1 MARIVPRA
9 PWRRAYTGPM
19 ERAPA
24 DAYAEHCV
32 ELLGAL
38 GAACAK
44 RLFGGH
50 GLYLDGLM
58 VGLIAAE
65 QLYLKT
71 DAETRPRFEA
81 AGGRPFVYARRDGK
95 VERHATM
102 SYWTP
107 PPEAIEAPEAM
118 RPWARLALEAA
129 LRAQAA
135 KRPRAKVPA
144 SPSRGSTPA
153 GRTASKKVSA
163 RGR

>member
-1 MARIVPRA
+1 
-9 PWRRAYTGPM
+9 M
-19 ERAPA
+19 ERTPA

-38 GAACAK
+38 GTARAK
-44 RLFGGH
+44 RMFGGH

-71 DAETRPRFEA
+71 DPGTRPRFEA

-135 KRPRAKVPA
+135 KRPRAKAPT
-144 SPSRGSTPA
+144 PRSRA
-153 GRTASKKVSA
+153 GKAPTTAKKAPV

>member
-1 MARIVPRA
+1 
-9 PWRRAYTGPM
+9 M
-19 ERAPA
+19 ERSPA
-24 DAYAEHCV
+24 DAFADHCV

-38 GAACAK
+38 GAARAK
-44 RLFGGH
+44 RMFGGH
-50 GLYLDGLM
+50 GLWLDGLM

-71 DAETRPRFEA
+71 DAETRPRFES

-107 PPEAIEAPEAM
+107 PPEAIEAPEEM

-135 KRPRAKVPA
+135 TRPAGKAPA
-144 SPSRGSTPA
+144 PPSHGGRRPATRTPA
-153 GRTASKKVSA
+153 KKAPA

>member
-81 AGGRPFVYARRDGK
+81 SGGRPFVYARRDGK

-153 GRTASKKVSA
+153 GRTAAKKVSA

>member
-1 MARIVPRA
+1 
-9 PWRRAYTGPM
+9 M
-19 ERAPA
+19 ERTPA
-24 DAYAEHCV
+24 DAYAEHCA

-38 GAACAK
+38 GAARAK

-71 DAETRPRFEA
+71 DAETRPRFA
-81 AGGRPFVYARRDGK
+81 SPGGRPFVCARRDGK
-95 VERHATM
+95 GERHATM

-107 PPEAIEAPEAM
+107 PPEAIEAAEEM

-135 KRPRAKVPA
+135 RRPRVKPPARVGRVPA
-144 SPSRGSTPA
+144 TRAAAKRSPRAGAEPRGA
-153 GRTASKKVSA
+153 
-163 RGR
+163 